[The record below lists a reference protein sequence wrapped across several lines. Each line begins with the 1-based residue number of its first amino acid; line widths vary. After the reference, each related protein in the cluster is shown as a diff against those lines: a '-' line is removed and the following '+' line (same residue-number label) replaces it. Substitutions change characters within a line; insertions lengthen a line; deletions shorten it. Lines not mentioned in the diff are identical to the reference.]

1 MITVIRI
8 ATPIIDEEEKKAVIK
23 VLESGKFVQGEN
35 VEKFENAFAK
45 YTGSKYA
52 IAVGSGTAALHLSL
66 ISLEIKNGHDVI
78 TPSFSFVSSANCALY
93 CGAKPVF
100 SDIRLDTF
108 NIDVNDIRKKI
119 TPSTKVIV
127 PVHLYG
133 HPADMDEISEIAT
146 ENDFYVVEDCA
157 QANGAEYFGKKVGSL
172 GDVGCFSFYPTKG
185 MTTIEGGMIVTNN
198 EEIAEKTRILRNIGQ
213 KGTYTHTELG
223 YNYRMNEV
231 EAAIGLCQLKKL
243 NRWIKK
249 RTKNAR
255 ILTKNLQEI
264 KGIVTPT
271 VLPKARHSFNYYTI
285 RVKKDWKLTREEI
298 IKEML
303 KRGVETKVYYPIP
316 IHKQP
321 LYIKLGYTGEYPNSE
336 SASDECLSLPI
347 NPKISV
353 KDLEIISESLINILS

>member
-1 MITVIRI
+1 MIIKI
-8 ATPIIDEEEKKAVIK
+8 ASPIIDKEEKNAVLK

-35 VEKFENAFAK
+35 VENFENAFAK

-66 ISLEIKNGHDVI
+66 ISLKITNGHDVI
-78 TPSFSFVSSANCALY
+78 TPSFSFISSANCALY
-93 CGAKPVF
+93 CGAKPVL

-108 NIDVNDIRKKI
+108 NIDVSDIREKI
-119 TPSTKVIV
+119 TPSTKAIV

-133 HPADMDEISEIAT
+133 HPADMDEISELAT
-146 ENDFYVVEDCA
+146 ENDFYIVEDCA
-157 QANGAEYFGKKVGSL
+157 QANGAEYLGKKVGSL

-198 EEIAEKTRILRNIGQ
+198 EEIAEKTRVLRNIGQ
-213 KGTYTHTELG
+213 KSIYTHTDLG

-243 NRWIKK
+243 DKWIEQ

-255 ILTKNLQEI
+255 ILTKKLQGI
-264 KGIVTPT
+264 RGIVTPT
-271 VLPKARHSFNYYTI
+271 VLPKAKHSFNYYTI
-285 RVKKDWKLTREEI
+285 RVKDECKLTREEV

-321 LYIKLGYTGEYPNSE
+321 LYIKLGYTGEHPNSE
-336 SASDECLSLPI
+336 IASGECLSLPVS
-347 NPKISV
+347 PKISV
-353 KDLEIISESLINILS
+353 NDLEIISEALIDTLS